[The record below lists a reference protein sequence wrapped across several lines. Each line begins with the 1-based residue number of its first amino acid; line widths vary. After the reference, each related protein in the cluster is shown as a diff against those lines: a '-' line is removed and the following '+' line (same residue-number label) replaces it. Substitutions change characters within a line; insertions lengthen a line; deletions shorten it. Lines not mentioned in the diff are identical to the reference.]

1 MDLDAIAAVLDEQL
15 AGVDAERERAYPG
28 DPGGRQPV
36 HTVYVPADRVRPGLA
51 AAWGAQARAVLAEH
65 APDGAA
71 LAAATGVDGAG
82 AEGAADLHR
91 RVLAKLS
98 VEPVED
104 LRVDLEDGFGAPGD
118 AEEDAAARSAGRALR
133 EDVAAGTAPP
143 FCGVRPK
150 GLEPALRRRGLRSLA
165 LFLEELGE
173 LPPGFVI
180 TFPKVTSTGQ
190 VESAVWLCGRLEHEL
205 GLPGGALRFELQ
217 IETTQ
222 AILGPDGRA
231 TVAAMVHAS
240 EGRCTGLHYG
250 TYDYS
255 AACGVTAAL
264 QSMAHPVAD
273 QAKAVMLLAA
283 AGTGVRLSDGSTNV
297 LPVGGTAEVHAG
309 WRLHA
314 RLVRRSLDHAYYQGW
329 DLHPHQL
336 PTRFLATYAFY
347 REAFPA
353 AAARLRAYRERIA
366 GTVLDEPATAQ
377 AMAIALVRGLDCGAL
392 TAEEVEA
399 ASGADRAALDVLA
412 RRRVG

>member
-1 MDLDAIAAVLDEQL
+1 MDLDAIAGELDRQL
-15 AGVDAERERAYPG
+15 STVDFERDRAYPG

-51 AAWGAQARAVLAEH
+51 AAWGAQARAALAEH

-71 LAAATGVDGAG
+71 LAAATGVDGAAG
-82 AEGAADLHR
+82 LRG
-91 RVLAKLS
+91 RVLAKLTA
-98 VEPVED
+98 EPIED
-104 LRVDLEDGFGAPGD
+104 LRVDLEDGFGAPGE

-133 EDVAAGTAPP
+133 EDLAAGTAPP

-165 LFLEELGE
+165 LLLTELVDGG

-180 TFPKVTSTGQ
+180 TFPKVTSAAQ
-190 VESAVWLCGRLEHEL
+190 VTSAVWLCGRLEQEL
-205 GLPGGALRFELQ
+205 GLAEGTLRFELQ
-217 IETTQ
+217 VETTQ

-231 TVAAMVHAS
+231 TVAEMVHAS
-240 EGRCTGLHYG
+240 EGRCAGLHYG

-264 QSMAHPVAD
+264 QSMAHPVAEH
-273 QAKAVMLLAA
+273 ARMVMLLAA
-283 AGTGVRLSDGSTNV
+283 AGTGVRLSDGSTNI
-297 LPVGGTAEVHAG
+297 LPVGGSAEVHAG

-314 RLVRRSLDHAYYQGW
+314 RLVRRSLDSAYYQGW

-353 AAARLRAYRERIA
+353 AAARLRAYRDRIA

-377 AMAIALVRGLDCGAL
+377 ALAIGLVRGLDCGAL
-392 TAEEVEA
+392 AAEEVEQA
-399 ASGADRAALDVLA
+399 VGAQRAELEVLA
-412 RRRVG
+412 RRRIG

>member
-1 MDLDAIAAVLDEQL
+1 MDLDGIAGELDQQL
-15 AGVDAERERAYPG
+15 STVDYEREQAYPG

-65 APDGAA
+65 APDVAA
-71 LAAATGVDGAG
+71 LAAATGVDGA
-82 AEGAADLHR
+82 AELRG
-91 RVLAKLS
+91 RVLAKLTA
-98 VEPVED
+98 EPVED
-104 LRVDLEDGFGAPGD
+104 LRVDLEDGFGAPGE

-133 EDVAAGTAPP
+133 EDLAAGTAPP
-143 FCGVRPK
+143 FFGVRPK

-165 LFLEELGE
+165 LFLTELLDGTG
-173 LPPGFVI
+173 LPGFVI
-180 TFPKVTSTGQ
+180 TFPKVTSVTQ
-190 VESAVWLCGRLEHEL
+190 VSAAVWLCARLEREF
-205 GLPGGALRFELQ
+205 GLADGELRFELQ

-231 TVAAMVHAS
+231 TVAEMVHAS
-240 EGRCTGLHYG
+240 EGRCVGLHYG

-273 QAKAVMLLAA
+273 HAKMVMLLAA
-283 AGTGVRLSDGSTNV
+283 AGTGVRLSDGSTNI
-297 LPVGGTAEVHAG
+297 LPVGGAAEVHAG

-314 RLVRRSLDHAYYQGW
+314 RLIRRSLDSAYYQGW

-347 REAFPA
+347 RDAFPA

-392 TAEEVEA
+392 EA
-399 ASGADRAALDVLA
+399 AEVTAAVGADRAELDALA

>member
-1 MDLDAIAAVLDEQL
+1 MDLDAIAAALDEQL
-15 AGVDAERERAYPG
+15 STVDAQRERDYPG

-51 AAWGAQARAVLAEH
+51 AAWGAQARAVLLEH

-71 LAAATGVDGAG
+71 FAAATGVP
-82 AEGAADLHR
+82 GAAGLR
-91 RVLAKLS
+91 GRVLAKLS
-98 VEPVED
+98 AEPVED

-118 AEEDAAARSAGRALR
+118 SEEDAAASASGRALR
-133 EDVAAGTAPP
+133 ADLAAGTAPP
-143 FCGVRPK
+143 FFGVRPK

-165 LFLEELGE
+165 LFLTELIGDSG

-180 TFPKVTSTGQ
+180 TFPKVTSAAQ
-190 VESAVWLCGRLEHEL
+190 VESAVWLCGRLEREF
-205 GLPGGALRFELQ
+205 GLAEGALRFELQ

-231 TVAAMVHAS
+231 TVAGMVHAS
-240 EGRCTGLHYG
+240 QGRCTGLHYG

-273 QAKAVMLLAA
+273 HAKMVMLLAA
-283 AGTGVRLSDGSTNV
+283 AGTGVRVSDGSTNI
-297 LPVGGTAEVHAG
+297 LPVGGAAEVHAG

-314 RLVRRSLDHAYYQGW
+314 QLVRRSLDHALYQGW

-353 AAARLRAYRERIA
+353 AAARLRAYRDRIA

-392 TAEEVEA
+392 AEAEVAEA
-399 ASGADRAALDVLA
+399 VGAGRAELDALA
-412 RRRVG
+412 RRRIG